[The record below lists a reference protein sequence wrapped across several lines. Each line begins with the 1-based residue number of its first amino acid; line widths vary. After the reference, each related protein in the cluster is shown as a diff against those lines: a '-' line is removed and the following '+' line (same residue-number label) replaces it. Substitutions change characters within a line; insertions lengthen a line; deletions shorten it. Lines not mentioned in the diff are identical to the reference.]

1 MSKKLILVILYVA
14 LFEVFPLA
22 VYAQERQFAVLSE
35 SSGIGIVKADE
46 QYFRIDNGIWGPNW
60 SWTSYRGNVVVEAG
74 KSISRLETTLRQT
87 GAKLNLDVT
96 TEQTTPRQ
104 LSIHYR
110 LKSSKDTQLTLAIV
124 SLSFSNLFAD
134 AAKVIAKSL
143 NNTTQTRSFPLGL
156 GSFDEPVSQLEFTDK
171 NGLKTNIQIN
181 PPTKISIDNSL
192 RIILAEQQIK
202 AVSIKEV
209 KLIVNLPD
217 IATYYASP
225 DQIPFDEGFDTWF
238 PWEPRQDYDLPT
250 EIDMSDWLQAPAG
263 KHGRILRKNDKLIYN
278 GKPIK
283 LWGLNLCYSSCA
295 PEKSLSEKRARFY
308 SKYGINSVRLHK
320 YADGP
325 GWQGIQGQDSFLDF
339 DPEALDRMDYQVA
352 QFKKRGIYTKLSS
365 TFGVKLGP
373 KDRQLVP
380 YMDEFGKLSG
390 NQKRLSTGLGSVF
403 LSREIQ
409 DMQIKQIVK
418 LLEHKN
424 PYTGLTY
431 AEDPAIVV
439 VELFNEDSVLFF
451 GTLRIL
457 QTIPTLR
464 QRSTRQFS
472 EWLVNRYGGENALIA
487 AWGKDALTSFG
498 NEGITGESLSKKTI
512 VPAGNPWFYD
522 PMQLDGSQ
530 KHKRA
535 RMYDTMQ
542 FLYELQNDFYSR
554 YVAAIRATGYKG
566 EILGSN
572 WQAGR
577 DVSHYYNLHSDYL
590 VGLID
595 RHNYFGGRSG
605 DSINNIS
612 MCRIPGS
619 ALLSIGMQQVADRPF
634 MLSEWIHVF
643 PNEWG
648 VEGPAIIGA
657 YAMGLQGW
665 DVSYMFQNRDSAG
678 FSSTIG
684 RDQWDVTAPQVLGIF
699 PAVARQVLRG
709 DVKESDI
716 QATRYVHVPSLRNG
730 KLGFEDKVIH
740 EHDIKT
746 FDSDK
751 VPFRTLSVV
760 RCVVE
765 FTDQY
770 LQTPVFDIS
779 PYFTNGVYQS
789 STGQLRWKEGDS
801 RHSGYFTINTA
812 ATKAIVGFAK
822 GQTIRLDNVTIRPKS
837 RFAAIYITAKE
848 KDKDLASSSK
858 LIVVALAR
866 ARNTDMK
873 IFRDTRLLSK
883 GTSPVLMEPV
893 HAEITVSRDGSP
905 KVFALDHDGRKTDV
919 TMPISNSTFEIDGAR
934 YKTIYY
940 EIEY

>member
-1 MSKKLILVILYVA
+1 M
-14 LFEVFPLA
+14 
-22 VYAQERQFAVLSE
+22 
-35 SSGIGIVKADE
+35 
-46 QYFRIDNGIWGPNW
+46 N
-60 SWTSYRGNVVVEAG
+60 YRGNVTIEAD
-74 KSISRLETTLRQT
+74 KSISNLKTTLKQT
-87 GAKLNLDVT
+87 GAKLELSIE
-96 TEQTTPRQ
+96 TEQTAPRQ
-104 LSIHYR
+104 LTVNYR

-124 SLSFSNLFAD
+124 SLSFDNLFDDGAKII
-134 AAKVIAKSL
+134 AASSSQSTK
-143 NNTTQTRSFPLGL
+143 TRLFPLGR
-156 GSFDEPVSQLEFTDK
+156 GSFDEPISQLTLIDSS
-171 NGLKTNIQIN
+171 GLQTRIQIS
-181 PPTKISIDNSL
+181 PAAGISFDGSL
-192 RIILAEQQIK
+192 RIVLAEKQLN
-202 AVSIKEV
+202 AAAPKEV
-209 KLIVNLPD
+209 RLVVNLPEKVS
-217 IATYYASP
+217 YFASP
-225 DQIPFDEGFDTWF
+225 EQIPYDKDFDTWF
-238 PWEPRQDYDLPT
+238 EWKPGQKYELPS
-250 EIDMSDWLQAPAG
+250 EIDMSDWLEAPAG
-263 KHGRILRKNDKLIYN
+263 KHGRILRKDNKLIYN
-278 GKPIK
+278 SKPIK
-283 LWGLNLCYSSCA
+283 LWGLNLCYSNCA
-295 PEKSLSEKRARFY
+295 PDNSLSDKRARLY

-325 GWQGIQGQDSFLDF
+325 GWQGIQAPESFLEF
-339 DPEALDRMDYQVA
+339 DSAALDRMDYQVA
-352 QFKKRGIYTKLSS
+352 QFKKYGIYTKLSS

-373 KDRQLVP
+373 GDSRHVP
-380 YMDEFGKLSG
+380 YMDEFGKLTG
-390 NQKRLSTGLGSVF
+390 NQKRLSTGHGSVF

-409 DMQIKQIVK
+409 DMQIRQIVK

-457 QTIPTLR
+457 QKIPTLR
-464 QRSTRQFS
+464 QRSAQRFC
-472 EWLVNRYGGENALIA
+472 EWLMTRYGSEKALIT
-487 AWGKDALTSFG
+487 AWGKGALNSFA
-498 NEGITGESLSKKTI
+498 NEGITGESLLKKTI

-522 PMQLDGSQ
+522 PQQLVGSQ
-530 KHKRA
+530 KHKRV

-554 YVAAIRATGYKG
+554 YVAAIRSTGYTG

-577 DVSHYYNLHSDYL
+577 AASHYYNLHSDYL

-595 RHNYFGGRSG
+595 RHNYFGGSDG
-605 DSINNIS
+605 GNINNAS

-619 ALLSIGMQQVADRPF
+619 GLLSTGMQQVVDRPF
-634 MLSEWIHVF
+634 MLSEWIHVY
-643 PNEWG
+643 PTEWG

-665 DVSYMFQNRDSAG
+665 DVSYMFQNRDNGG

-684 RDQWDVTAPQVLGIF
+684 RDRWDVTAPQILGVF

-709 DVKESDI
+709 DVKESDVTAI
-716 QATRYVHVPSLRNG
+716 RYVHVTSLREG

-740 EHDIKT
+740 EHDIKN

-751 VPFRTLSVV
+751 VPFRIMSVA
-760 RCVVE
+760 RCLVE

-770 LQTPVFDIS
+770 RQTPAFDLG
-779 PYFTNGVYQS
+779 PYIQNGVYQS

-801 RHSGYFTINTA
+801 RHSGYFTIDTA
-812 ATKAIVGFAK
+812 GTKAVIGFVR
-822 GQTIRLDNVTIRPKS
+822 GRTIRLGNVTIKPQS

-848 KDKDLASSSK
+848 KDKDLTSSSK
-858 LIVVALAR
+858 LLVVALAR
-866 ARNTDMK
+866 GRNTGMK

-893 HAEITVSRDGSP
+893 RAEIALGRSGSP
-905 KVFALDHDGRKTDV
+905 KVTALDHDGRKTNLTLPV
-919 TMPISNSTFEIDGAR
+919 YNNTFEIDGAH

-940 EIEY
+940 EILY

>member
-1 MSKKLILVILYVA
+1 MPKKLIMVTLSIALSGVYPLTVIG
-14 LFEVFPLA
+14 
-22 VYAQERQFAVLSE
+22 QERPFIVLSE
-35 SSGIGIVKADE
+35 SSGIGIIKADE

-60 SWTSYRGNVVVEAG
+60 SWTSYRGNVAVETG

-87 GAKLNLDVT
+87 GAKLNLNVT
-96 TEQTTPRQ
+96 AEQTNPRQ
-104 LSIHYR
+104 LSINYR
-110 LKSSKDTQLTLAIV
+110 LESSKDTQLTLAIV

-134 AAKVIAKSL
+134 TAKVVAKSS
-143 NNTTQTRSFPLGL
+143 NNTTQNRSFPLGL
-156 GSFDEPVSQLEFTDK
+156 GGFDGPVSQLELIDK
-171 NGLKTNIQIN
+171 NGLKTNIQII

-192 RIILAEQQIK
+192 RIILAEQQII
-202 AVSIKEV
+202 AVSTKEV
-209 KLIVNLPD
+209 KLILSLPD
-217 IATYYASP
+217 IATYYGSP
-225 DQIPFDEGFDTWF
+225 DQIPYDKGFDTWF
-238 PWEPRQDYDLPT
+238 PWEPKQDYDLPS

-263 KHGRILRKNDKLIYN
+263 RHGRILRKKDKLIYN
-278 GKPIK
+278 GKPVK

-325 GWQGIQGQDSFLDF
+325 GWQGIQGQESFLDF

-352 QFKKRGIYTKLSS
+352 QFKKHGIYTKLSS

-373 KDRQLVP
+373 KDSSIVS
-380 YMDEFGKLSG
+380 YMDEFGKLTG
-390 NQKRLSTGLGSVF
+390 NRKRLSTGHGSVF

-439 VELFNEDSVLFF
+439 VELFNEDSILFF

-464 QRSTRQFS
+464 QRSAKQFS
-472 EWLVNRYGGENALIA
+472 EWLMTKYGSESALIK
-487 AWGKDALTSFG
+487 AWGKDALNSFD

-522 PMQLDGSQ
+522 PKQLAGSQ
-530 KHKRA
+530 KHKRF

-554 YVAAIRATGYKG
+554 YIAAIRATGYKG

-595 RHNYFGGRSG
+595 RHNYFGGRNG
-605 DSINNIS
+605 GSINNTS

-619 ALLSIGMQQVADRPF
+619 ALLSTGMQQVADHPF
-634 MLSEWIHVF
+634 MLSEWIHVY

-665 DVSYMFQNRDSAG
+665 DVSYMFQNRDNAS

-684 RDQWDVTAPQVLGIF
+684 RDQWDVTAPQVLGVF
-699 PAVARQVLRG
+699 PAVARQVLRE

-716 QATRYVHVPSLRNG
+716 QAVRYVHVPSLRNG
-730 KLGFEDKVIH
+730 KLGFEDRVIH
-740 EHDIKT
+740 EHDVKT
-746 FDSDK
+746 FDCDK
-751 VPFRTLSVV
+751 VPSRTLSIA
-760 RCVVE
+760 RCVVQ

-770 LQTPVFDIS
+770 RQTPIFDIS
-779 PYFTNGVYQS
+779 PYFNNGIYQS
-789 STGQLRWKEGDS
+789 STGQLRWKEGDT

-812 ATKAIVGFAK
+812 ATKAVVGFAQD
-822 GQTIRLDNVTIRPKS
+822 QTIRLGNVTIRPKS

-848 KDKDLASSSK
+848 KDKDLVSSGK
-858 LIVVALAR
+858 LLIVALAR
-866 ARNTDMK
+866 ARNTGMK
-873 IFRDTRLLSK
+873 IFRDTRLLDK
-883 GTSPVLMEPV
+883 GDSPVLMEPV
-893 HAEITVSRDGSP
+893 RAEITVNRNGSP
-905 KVFALDHDGRKTDV
+905 KVIVLDHDGRKTDITV
-919 TMPISNSTFEIDGAR
+919 PISNNTFEIDGAL

>member
-1 MSKKLILVILYVA
+1 MSKNISLVILSAA
-14 LFEVFPLA
+14 LFGTFSLTA
-22 VYAQERQFAVLSE
+22 YGQETQFVVLSE
-35 SSGIGIVKADE
+35 SSGIGIIQGAE

-60 SWTSYRGNVVVEAG
+60 SWTSYEGNVVVEAG

-96 TEQTTPRQ
+96 TEQTAPQQ
-104 LSIHYR
+104 LSIDYR

-134 AAKVIAKSL
+134 SAKVIAKSSD
-143 NNTTQTRSFPLGL
+143 NTTQTRSFPLGL
-156 GSFDEPVSQLEFTDK
+156 GSFDEPVSQLELMDK
-171 NGLKTNIQIN
+171 DGLKTNIQIS
-181 PPTKISIDNSL
+181 PAAKISIDNSL
-192 RIILAEQQIK
+192 RIILAEEQIK
-202 AVSIKEV
+202 AASTKEV
-209 KLIVNLPD
+209 KLIVSFPQIL
-217 IATYYASP
+217 TYYGSP
-225 DQIPFDEGFDTWF
+225 GKIPNDKGFDSWF
-238 PWEPRQDYDLPT
+238 PWEPKQDYDMPS
-250 EIDMSDWLQAPAG
+250 EIGMSDWLQAPTG
-263 KHGRILRKNDKLIYN
+263 RHGRILRKNDDLIYN

-295 PEKSLSEKRARFY
+295 PEKSLSEKRAKFY

-325 GWQGIQGQDSFLDF
+325 GWQGIQAPDSFLEF
-339 DPEALDRMDYQVA
+339 EPAALDRMDYQVA
-352 QFKKRGIYTKLSS
+352 QFKKHGIYTKLSS

-373 KDRQLVP
+373 NDSRLVP
-380 YMDEFGKLSG
+380 YMDEFGKLTG
-390 NQKRLSTGLGSVF
+390 NQKRLSTGHGSVF

-424 PYTGLTY
+424 SYTGLTY
-431 AEDPAIVV
+431 AEDPAVVV

-464 QRSTRQFS
+464 RHSAQRFC
-472 EWLVNRYGGENALIA
+472 EWLMARYGGENALIA
-487 AWGKDALTSFG
+487 AWGKDALNSFS

-522 PMQLDGSQ
+522 PQQLAGSQ
-530 KHKRA
+530 KHKRV

-542 FLYELQNDFYSR
+542 FLYEMQNDFYSR

-577 DVSHYYNLHSDYL
+577 DVSHYYNLRSDYL

-595 RHNYFGGRSG
+595 RHNYFGGSNG
-605 DSINNIS
+605 GSINNTS

-619 ALLSIGMQQVADRPF
+619 ALLSTGMQQVTDRPF

-684 RDQWDVTAPQVLGIF
+684 RDQWDVTAPQVLGVF

-709 DVKESDI
+709 DVRESDI
-716 QATRYVHVPSLRNG
+716 QAIRYVHVPSLRQG

-751 VPFRTLSVV
+751 VPSRALSVA

-770 LQTPVFDIS
+770 RQTPVFDIS
-779 PYFTNGVYQS
+779 PYFKNGIYQS
-789 STGQLRWKEGDS
+789 STGQLSWKEGDS

-812 ATKAIVGFAK
+812 ATRAVVGFAQ
-822 GQTIRLDNVTIRPKS
+822 GQTIRLGNITIRPKS
-837 RFAAIYITAKE
+837 QFAAIYITAKE
-848 KDKDLASSSK
+848 KDKDLSSSAK
-858 LIVVALAR
+858 LLVVALAR
-866 ARNTDMK
+866 ARNTGMK
-873 IFRDTRLLSK
+873 IFRNTRLLSK
-883 GTSPVLMEPV
+883 GSSPVLMEPV
-893 HAEITVSRDGSP
+893 HAEITVNRSGSP
-905 KVFALDHDGRKTDV
+905 KVIALDHDGRKTDV
-919 TMPISNSTFEIDGAR
+919 TVPISNSTFEINGAR

>member
-1 MSKKLILVILYVA
+1 MSKNFILIILSIA
-14 LFEVFPLA
+14 LLETFPLT
-22 VYAQERQFAVLSE
+22 VCGQDTQFVALSE
-35 SSGIGIVKADE
+35 SSGIGIIQGSE
-46 QYFRIDNGIWGPNW
+46 EYFRIDNGIWGPNW
-60 SWTSYRGNVVVEAG
+60 SWTSYGGNVVVEAG
-74 KSISRLETTLRQT
+74 KSISRLETVLRQT

-96 TEQTTPRQ
+96 TEQTAPQQ

-124 SLSFSNLFAD
+124 SLSLSNLFAD
-134 AAKVIAKSL
+134 TAKVIARSSK
-143 NNTTQTRSFPLGL
+143 NTIQSRSFPLGL
-156 GSFDEPVSQLEFTDK
+156 GSFDEPVSQLELMDK
-171 NGLKTNIQIN
+171 NGLKTNIRII
-181 PPTKISIDNSL
+181 PAAKISIDGSL

-202 AVSIKEV
+202 AVSTKEV
-209 KLIVNLPD
+209 RLILNLPD
-217 IATYYASP
+217 IATYYGSP
-225 DQIPFDEGFDTWF
+225 EQIPYDKGFDTWF
-238 PWEPRQDYDLPT
+238 SWESKQDYDTPS

-263 KHGRILRKNDKLIYN
+263 RHGRIIRKGNHLIYN
-278 GKPIK
+278 GKSIK

-325 GWQGIQGQDSFLDF
+325 GWQGIQGPDSFLEF
-339 DPEALDRMDYQVA
+339 DPTALDRMDYHVA
-352 QFKKRGIYTKLSS
+352 QFKKHGIYTKLSS

-373 KDRQLVP
+373 KDSRYIP
-380 YMDEFGKLSG
+380 YMDEFGKLTG
-390 NQKRLSTGLGSVF
+390 NRKRLSTGHGSVF
-403 LSREIQ
+403 LSREVQDIQ
-409 DMQIKQIVK
+409 IHQIVK

-431 AEDPAIVV
+431 AQDPAVVV

-457 QTIPTLR
+457 QNIPTLR
-464 QRSTRQFS
+464 QRSAKRFS
-472 EWLVNRYGGENALIA
+472 EWLMTKYDSENALIA
-487 AWGKDALTSFG
+487 AWGRDALNSFG

-522 PMQLDGSQ
+522 PKQLAGSQ
-530 KHKRA
+530 KHKRI
-535 RMYDTMQ
+535 RMYDTMK

-595 RHNYFGGRSG
+595 RHNYFGGRNG
-605 DSINNIS
+605 NSISNVS

-619 ALLSIGMQQVADRPF
+619 ALLSTGMQQVADRPF

-678 FSSTIG
+678 FSATIG
-684 RDQWDVTAPQVLGIF
+684 RDQWDVTAPQILGIF
-699 PAVARQVLRG
+699 PAVARQVHRG
-709 DVKESDI
+709 DVKESEI
-716 QATRYVHVPSLRNG
+716 RATRYVHVPSLRQG
-730 KLGFEDKVIH
+730 KLGFEDKVTH

-746 FDSDK
+746 FDSNK
-751 VPFRTLSVV
+751 VPFRALSVA

-770 LQTPVFDIS
+770 RQTPVFDIS
-779 PYFTNGVYQS
+779 PYFKNGIYQS
-789 STGQLRWKEGDS
+789 TTGQLSWKEGDS
-801 RHSGYFTINTA
+801 RHSGCFTIDTA
-812 ATKAIVGFAK
+812 ATKAVVGFAQ
-822 GQTIRLDNVTIRPKS
+822 GQTIRLSNVTIRPKS
-837 RFAAIYITAKE
+837 WFAAIYVTAKE
-848 KDKDLASSSK
+848 KDKDLTSSSK
-858 LIVVALAR
+858 ILVVALAR
-866 ARNTDMK
+866 ARNTGMK
-873 IFRDTRLLSK
+873 VFRNTRLLSK
-883 GTSPVLMEPV
+883 GNSPILMEPV
-893 HAEITVSRDGSP
+893 HAEINVNRSGSP
-905 KVFALDHDGRKTDV
+905 KVIALDHDGRKTDV
-919 TMPISNSTFEIDGAR
+919 TIPISNGTFEINGAR

>member
-1 MSKKLILVILYVA
+1 MSKKIILVILSVVLSGA
-14 LFEVFPLA
+14 FPLTA
-22 VYAQERQFAVLSE
+22 FGQERQFVVLSE
-35 SSGIGIVKADE
+35 SSGIGIIKAGE

-60 SWTSYRGNVVVEAG
+60 SWTSYGGNVVVEAG

-87 GAKLNLDVT
+87 DAKLNLNVT
-96 TEQTTPRQ
+96 AEQTDPRQ
-104 LSIHYR
+104 LAIHYR
-110 LKSSKDTQLTLAIV
+110 LESSKDTQLTLAIV

-134 AAKVIAKSL
+134 AAKVVAKSS
-143 NNTTQTRSFPLGL
+143 NNTTQSRSFPLGL
-156 GSFDEPVSQLEFTDK
+156 GSFDEPVSQLELIDK
-171 NGLKTNIQIN
+171 NGLKTNIQII

-202 AVSIKEV
+202 AASIGEV

-217 IATYYASP
+217 IAAYYGSP
-225 DQIPFDEGFDTWF
+225 DQIPFDEGFGTWF
-238 PWEPRQDYDLPT
+238 PWKPKQDYDLPS

-263 KHGRILRKNDKLIYN
+263 KHGRILRKKDKLVYN
-278 GKPIK
+278 GRPVK
-283 LWGLNLCYSSCA
+283 LWGLNLCYSTCA

-308 SKYGINSVRLHK
+308 TKYGINSVRLHK

-373 KDRQLVP
+373 KDSSLVP
-380 YMDEFGKLSG
+380 YMDEFGKLTG
-390 NQKRLSTGLGSVF
+390 NQKRLSTGHGSVF

-457 QTIPTLR
+457 QAIPTLR
-464 QRSTRQFS
+464 QRSAQQFS
-472 EWLVNRYGGENALIA
+472 EWLMTKYGSENALIA
-487 AWGKDALTSFG
+487 TWGKDALNSFG

-522 PMQLDGSQ
+522 PAQLAGSQ
-530 KHKRA
+530 KHKCA

-554 YVAAIRATGYKG
+554 YVAAIRATGYEG

-577 DVSHYYNLHSDYL
+577 DISHYYNLHSDYL

-595 RHNYFGGRSG
+595 RHNYFGGRNG
-605 DSINNIS
+605 NSINNTS

-619 ALLSIGMQQVADRPF
+619 ALLSTGMQQVADRPF
-634 MLSEWIHVF
+634 MLSEWIHVY

-665 DVSYMFQNRDSAG
+665 DVSYMFQNRDNAG

-709 DVKESDI
+709 DVKESNI
-716 QATRYVHVPSLRNG
+716 KAVRYVHVPSLRNG
-730 KLGFEDKVIH
+730 KLGFEDRVIH
-740 EHDIKT
+740 EHDVKT
-746 FDSDK
+746 FDCDK
-751 VPFRTLSVV
+751 VPSRALSVA

-770 LQTPVFDIS
+770 RQTPVFDIS
-779 PYFTNGVYQS
+779 PYFINGTYQS
-789 STGQLRWKEGDS
+789 STGQLSWKEGDS

-812 ATKAIVGFAK
+812 ATKAVIGFAK
-822 GQTIRLDNVTIRPKS
+822 DQKIRLGNVTIRPKS

-848 KDKDLASSSK
+848 KDKDLASSGK
-858 LIVVALAR
+858 LLIVALAR
-866 ARNTDMK
+866 ARNTGMK
-873 IFRDTRLLSK
+873 IFRDTRLLDK
-883 GTSPVLMEPV
+883 GDSPVLMEPV
-893 HAEITVSRDGSP
+893 HAEITVNRGGSP
-905 KVFALDHDGRKTDV
+905 KVFVLDQDGRKTDV
-919 TMPISNSTFEIDGAR
+919 TLPVSRNKFEIDGTR